1 MTPVDGP
8 SLTLGLAAEVTSARL
23 IARPGLE
30 DDLRRLAV
38 GFRTSAQ
45 RSSGSVEVEL
55 DDLLTNLEVLSRWP
69 YKDDGEVVW
78 DAQLQALVVDS
89 LHDAQTISHRLNDS
103 NVPDDID
110 AESVPEILGT
120 EWMGDLTPFQRR
132 DIAKLLSLRHGA
144 NFSVPGAGKT
154 RVGLA
159 VFQALRRREGIERL
173 LIVGPKSSYSAWQF
187 ENTECFRLALSLE
200 IVDGTPASSAEVIVV
215 NYERIPNMVNSLGRW
230 LTERPSM
237 IILDEAHRMKLGA
250 DGAYGAACLALG
262 SRSSRRLILTGT
274 PAPNGV
280 KDLENLFGFVW
291 PGTGRQSVLRAV
303 DGGNLAE
310 ASRALRPL
318 FTRTTKGELDLP
330 PVETTLRTVALP
342 PLHAE
347 IYEALV
353 GQFSARATGHEGDFQ
368 ALGRILVYML
378 MAATSPALLAVGTT
392 RYEPLAFQ
400 VPPLSVPQQS
410 SLYELMRDLPAYEL
424 SPKYQEVLAIVSDN
438 AAHGRKTLV
447 WSTFIRS
454 LNTLQRI
461 LARFGPAMVH
471 GGTPDR
477 GEQIQRFRDD
487 PDCMVLLSN
496 PATLGEGISLHHE
509 CHDAV
514 YVDRDFAAGRFLQ
527 SLDRIHRL
535 GLEPDVT
542 TRVTVLASEGTID
555 EVVAARLAKKLT
567 FMGGILDDPAVQQLA
582 DLDEEPAVGGGLD
595 KDDLRALMGHLRA
608 PSS

>member
-1 MTPVDGP
+1 MVNQQP
-8 SLTLGLAAEVTSARL
+8 SLTIGLATEVTRARL
-23 IARPGLE
+23 TARPGLE

-38 GFRTSAQ
+38 SFRTSSQ
-45 RSSGSVEVEL
+45 RSAGVFEVEIE
-55 DDLLTNLEVLSRWP
+55 DLLTHLASLNAWP
-69 YKDDGEVVW
+69 HREDGSVTW
-78 DAQLQALVVDS
+78 DPHLQALVVDS
-89 LHDAQTISHRLNDS
+89 LEDARAVSTRLES
-103 NVPDDID
+103 PGGP
-110 AESVPEILGT
+110 AEVTGEHVLGLLGPEWI
-120 EWMGDLTPFQRR
+120 GDLTTFQRR

-159 VFQALRRREGIERL
+159 VFQALRGQQGIERL
-173 LIVGPKSSYSAWQF
+173 LVVAPKSGFSAWQE
-187 ENTECFRLALSLE
+187 ENEGSLRSPFPME
-200 IVDGTPASSAEVIVV
+200 VVNGSPSATADVLIV
-215 NYERIPNMVNSLGRW
+215 NYERLANMVGVLGRW

-262 SRSSRRLILTGT
+262 PRARRRLILTGT

-291 PGTGRQSVLRAV
+291 PGTGRQSVIRAV
-303 DGGNLAE
+303 NGGDLAA
-310 ASRALRPL
+310 ASRVLQPL
-318 FTRTTKGELDLP
+318 FSRTTKSDLNLP
-330 PVETTLRTVALP
+330 PVDRNIRLLELP
-342 PLHAE
+342 PLHSE
-347 IYEALV
+347 IYDALV
-353 GQFSARATGHEGDFQ
+353 GQFSARVAGGEDDFQ
-368 ALGRILVYML
+368 SLGRIIMYML

-392 RYEPLAFQ
+392 KYEPLAYQ
-400 VPPLSVPQQS
+400 VPPLRVPEGS
-410 SLYELMRDLPAYEL
+410 SLYELMQDLPAYEL
-424 SPKYQEVLAIVSDN
+424 SPKYQEVLAIVSAN
-438 AAHGRKTLV
+438 AAQGRKTLV

-454 LNTLQRI
+454 LKTLERI
-461 LARFGPAMVH
+461 LQQFSPGVVH

-477 GEQIQRFRDD
+477 EEQIQRFRSD

-496 PATLGEGISLHHE
+496 PATLGEGISLHHD

-535 GLEPDVT
+535 GLAPDVR
-542 TRVTVLASEGTID
+542 TRITVLASVGTID
-555 EVVAARLAKKLT
+555 EVVASRLAAKLD

-595 KDDLRALMGHLRA
+595 SADLRALMGHIRA
-608 PSS
+608 TPS

>member
-1 MTPVDGP
+1 MSRPDP
-8 SLTLGLAAEVTSARL
+8 SLTIGLAPEVTRVRL
-23 IARPGLE
+23 TARPGLE

-38 GFRTSAQ
+38 SFRTSAQ
-45 RSSGSVEVEL
+45 RSVGIVEVEI
-55 DDLLTNLEVLSRWP
+55 DDLLTHLAALNNWP
-69 YKDDGEVVW
+69 HLGDGEVVW
-78 DAQLQALVVDS
+78 DPHLQALVVDS
-89 LHDAQTISHRLNDS
+89 LEDARAVSTRLES
-103 NVPDDID
+103 PD
-110 AESVPEILGT
+110 APAPVVPEQVPELLGP
-120 EWMGDLTPFQRR
+120 EWVGNLTSFQRR

-159 VFQALRRREGIERL
+159 VFQALRRQQGVERL
-173 LIVGPKSSYSAWQF
+173 LVVGPKSSYSAWQE
-187 ENTECFRLALSLE
+187 ENAECLEPPLSME
-200 IVDGTPASSAEVIVV
+200 VVNGSPSATADVLIV
-215 NYERIPNMVNSLGRW
+215 NYERLANMVGVLGRW

-250 DGAYGAACLALG
+250 DGTYGAACLALG
-262 SRSSRRLILTGT
+262 PRARRRLILTGT

-291 PGTGRQSVLRAV
+291 PGTGRQSVIRAV
-303 DGGNLAE
+303 DGGDLAA
-310 ASRALRPL
+310 ASRVLQPL
-318 FTRTTKGELDLP
+318 FSRTTKHDLELP
-330 PVETTLRTVALP
+330 PVDRSIRLLKLP

-347 IYEALV
+347 IYDALV
-353 GQFSARATGHEGDFQ
+353 GQFSARAAGGEDDFQ
-368 ALGRILVYML
+368 ALGRIIVYML

-392 RYEPLAFQ
+392 KYEPLAYQ
-400 VPPLSVPQQS
+400 VPPLQVPEGS
-410 SLYELMRDLPAYEL
+410 SLYQLMQDLPAYEL
-424 SPKYQEVLAIVSDN
+424 SPKYQEVLAIVSAN
-438 AAHGRKTLV
+438 AAQGRKTLV

-454 LNTLQRI
+454 LNTLER
-461 LARFGPAMVH
+461 LLGEFRPALVH

-477 GEQIQRFRDD
+477 EDQIQRFKSD

-496 PATLGEGISLHHE
+496 PATLGEGISLHHD

-535 GLEPDVT
+535 GLAPDVR

-555 EVVAARLAKKLT
+555 EVVAARLAAKLD

-595 KDDLRALMGHLRA
+595 RGDLLALMGHLRGT
-608 PSS
+608 PS